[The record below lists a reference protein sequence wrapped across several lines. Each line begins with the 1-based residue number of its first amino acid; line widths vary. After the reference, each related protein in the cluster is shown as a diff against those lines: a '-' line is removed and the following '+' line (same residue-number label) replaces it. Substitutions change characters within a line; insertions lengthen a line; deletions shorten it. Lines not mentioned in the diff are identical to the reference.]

1 MAKFLFLSL
10 FLFCS
15 FHANPQN
22 YIITEQEI
30 QIIENYNQKLEMER
44 QDWLRQAKTLNQQ
57 VKELRKESMTL
68 NQQVE
73 SLSSQLRNQREI
85 NRRLEKSY
93 NKSEEENYQ
102 KINNLS
108 VELDKIEKKYNKQK
122 NKFYIAL
129 SITIV
134 EFVLIL
140 LFIFFKIKKITLL

>member
-30 QIIENYNQKLEMER
+30 QIIENYNRKLEMER
-44 QDWLRQAKTLNQQ
+44 QGWLRQAKTLNQQ

-73 SLSSQLRNQREI
+73 ALSSQLKNQREV
-85 NRRLEKSY
+85 NRKLEKSY
-93 NKSEEENYQ
+93 NESEEENYQ
-102 KINNLS
+102 KINSLS
-108 VELDKIEKKYNKQK
+108 VELYKIEKKYHESK
-122 NKFYIAL
+122 NRFMVLL
-129 SITIV
+129 SIMIIESATIV
-134 EFVLIL
+134 VYIM
-140 LFIFFKIKKITLL
+140 IKFKF

>member
-73 SLSSQLRNQREI
+73 SLSSQLKNQREV
-85 NRRLEKSY
+85 NRKLEKSY

-102 KINNLS
+102 KINSLS
-108 VELDKIEKKYNKQK
+108 VELDKIEKKYHESK
-122 NKFYIAL
+122 NRLMVLL
-129 SITIV
+129 SILIIESATIV
-134 EFVLIL
+134 VYIM
-140 LFIFFKIKKITLL
+140 IKFKF

>member
-30 QIIENYNQKLEMER
+30 QIIENYNRKLEMER

-57 VKELRKESMTL
+57 VKELRTESMTL

-73 SLSSQLRNQREI
+73 ALSSQLKNQREV
-85 NRRLEKSY
+85 NRKLEKSY
-93 NKSEEENYQ
+93 NESEEENYH
-102 KINNLS
+102 KINSLS
-108 VELDKIEKKYNKQK
+108 VELDKIEKKYHESK
-122 NKFYIAL
+122 NRFMAL
-129 SITIV
+129 LLIMIVESATIV
-134 EFVLIL
+134 VYI
-140 LFIFFKIKKITLL
+140 IIKFKF

>member
-1 MAKFLFLSL
+1 MSKFLFLSL
-10 FLFCS
+10 FLFCA

-57 VKELRKESMTL
+57 VKELGKESMTL

-73 SLSSQLRNQREI
+73 ALSSQLKNQREA
-85 NRRLEKSY
+85 NRKLEKSY

-102 KINNLS
+102 KINSLS
-108 VELDKIEKKYNKQK
+108 VELDKIEKKYHESK
-122 NKFYIAL
+122 NRFMAL
-129 SITIV
+129 VSILIIESATIV
-134 EFVLIL
+134 VYI
-140 LFIFFKIKKITLL
+140 IIKFKF

>member
-30 QIIENYNQKLEMER
+30 QIIENYNRKLEMER

-57 VKELRKESMTL
+57 VKELGKESMTL

-73 SLSSQLRNQREI
+73 ALSSQLKNQREV
-85 NRRLEKSY
+85 NRKLEKSY

-108 VELDKIEKKYNKQK
+108 VELDKIEKKYHESK
-122 NKFYIAL
+122 NRFMVLL
-129 SITIV
+129 SILIIESATIV
-134 EFVLIL
+134 VYIM
-140 LFIFFKIKKITLL
+140 IKFKF

>member
-30 QIIENYNQKLEMER
+30 QIIENYNRKLEMER

-73 SLSSQLRNQREI
+73 ALSSQLKNQREV
-85 NRRLEKSY
+85 NRKLEKSY

-102 KINNLS
+102 KINSLS
-108 VELDKIEKKYNKQK
+108 VELDKIEKKYHESK
-122 NKFYIAL
+122 NRFMVLL
-129 SITIV
+129 SILIIESATIV
-134 EFVLIL
+134 VYIM
-140 LFIFFKIKKITLL
+140 IKFKF

>member
-1 MAKFLFLSL
+1 MAKFLFLFLSL

-30 QIIENYNQKLEMER
+30 QIIENYNRKLEMER

-73 SLSSQLRNQREI
+73 SLSSQLRNQREV
-85 NRRLEKSY
+85 NRKLEKSY
-93 NKSEEENYQ
+93 NESEEENYQ
-102 KINNLS
+102 KINSLS
-108 VELDKIEKKYNKQK
+108 VELYKIEKKYHESK
-122 NKFYIAL
+122 NRFMVLL
-129 SITIV
+129 SILIIESATIV
-134 EFVLIL
+134 VYIM
-140 LFIFFKIKKITLL
+140 IKFKF

>member
-57 VKELRKESMTL
+57 VKELKKESMTL

-73 SLSSQLRNQREI
+73 TLSSQLKNQREV
-85 NRRLEKSY
+85 NRRLETSY

-108 VELDKIEKKYNKQK
+108 VELDKIEKKYHESK
-122 NKFYIAL
+122 NRFMVLL
-129 SITIV
+129 SILIIESATIV
-134 EFVLIL
+134 VYI
-140 LFIFFKIKKITLL
+140 IIKFKF

>member
-30 QIIENYNQKLEMER
+30 QIIENYNRKLEMER

-73 SLSSQLRNQREI
+73 SLSSQLRNQREV
-85 NRRLEKSY
+85 NRKLEKSY
-93 NKSEEENYQ
+93 NESEEENYQ
-102 KINNLS
+102 KINSLS
-108 VELDKIEKKYNKQK
+108 VELYKIEKKYHESK
-122 NKFYIAL
+122 NRFMVLL
-129 SITIV
+129 SILIIESATIV
-134 EFVLIL
+134 VYIM
-140 LFIFFKIKKITLL
+140 IKFKF